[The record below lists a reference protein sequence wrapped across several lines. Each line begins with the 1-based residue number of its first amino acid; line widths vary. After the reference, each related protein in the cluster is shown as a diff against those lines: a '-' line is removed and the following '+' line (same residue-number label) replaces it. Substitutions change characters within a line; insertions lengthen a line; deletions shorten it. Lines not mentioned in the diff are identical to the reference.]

1 MDNITKS
8 PIEKFPIHF
17 NFSTDFL
24 EGELISYKALTCV
37 NSATGV
43 SSVASIID
51 SETINS
57 PDVDVVL
64 KGGTEGEE
72 HSIQCVITS
81 NLGNVYQRDL
91 LLVIATVVTDS
102 FNKQPTDRL
111 LFDVDY
117 SRRLEAGDPVS
128 SGVVLVTK
136 ESDGSDVSGTIVVLI
151 EAITPRVGVHVA
163 AGSDGETYLLGVRG
177 TTVAGYVYEKN
188 VRMNVQ
194 EIQ

>member
-8 PIEKFPIHF
+8 PIEKFPVHF

-72 HSIQCVITS
+72 HLIQCVITS
-81 NLGNVYQRDL
+81 NLGNIYQRDL
-91 LLVIATVVTDS
+91 LLIIATVVTDG
-102 FNKQPTDRL
+102 FNKQPADRL

-117 SRRLEAGDPVS
+117 SRRLDTGENLFIGSCLA
-128 SGVVLVTK
+128 TK
-136 ESDGSDVSGTIVVLI
+136 ESDGTDVSASIVTLV
-151 EAITPRVGVHVA
+151 ETITPRVGVHVA

-177 TTVAGYVYEKN
+177 TTVAGYTYEKN
-188 VRMNVQ
+188 IRMNVQ
-194 EIQ
+194 EIP

>member
-8 PIEKFPIHF
+8 SIEKFPVHF

-24 EGELISYKALTCV
+24 DGEIISYKTLTCV

-64 KGGTEGEE
+64 KGGIEGEE

-91 LLVIATVVTDS
+91 FLRIATIVTDG
-102 FNKQPTDRL
+102 FNKQPADRL
-111 LFDVDY
+111 LFDVDFT
-117 SRRLEAGDPVS
+117 RRLGRGD
-128 SGVVLVTK
+128 
-136 ESDGSDVSGTIVVLI
+136 
-151 EAITPRVGVHVA
+151 
-163 AGSDGETYLLGVRG
+163 
-177 TTVAGYVYEKN
+177 TVASGPVLAT
-188 VRMNVQ
+188 Q
-194 EIQ
+194 ES